1 MRPSPAP
8 TAVVA
13 DDERLMRDQI
23 IARLKEAWPELLIV
37 GEAGNGS
44 EAIALVQ
51 SEEPDIVFLD
61 ISMPGMDGIQAAQA
75 LAGQV
80 HVVFVTAHDEY
91 AISAFEHGAVDY
103 VLKPAEPERVAL
115 TCERLRARLKQA
127 PDPMND
133 LLAQL
138 SQRLGTAGLN
148 PREYMRWVQASVG
161 ANIRMIPTSDIL
173 FFRAEDKYTR
183 VQTQEFRGA
192 DSQTDQG
199 ADRGAGP
206 ERILADPSR
215 HRRPRRCGRTGQP
228 QLPRPSDRAREGQ
241 RRKTRSEPQLQSSVQ
256 ADVASRALAARFCA
270 ERRT

>member
-1 MRPSPAP
+1 MHPLPAP

-13 DDERLMRDQI
+13 DDERLMREQI
-23 IARLKEAWPELLIV
+23 IDRLKEAWPELLIV
-37 GEAGNGS
+37 GEASNGR
-44 EAIALVQ
+44 EAIAIVQ

-75 LAGQV
+75 LAGKV
-80 HVVFVTAHDEY
+80 HVVFVTAHDQY

-103 VLKPAEPERVAL
+103 LLKPADPERVAL
-115 TCERLRARLKQA
+115 TCQRLRARLKQA

-138 SQRLGTAGLN
+138 SQRLEAGGLK

-183 VQTQEFRGA
+183 VQTQRFEALIRKPIKELIDELDPDEFWQIHRATVVRVDAVEQVSRNFRGRQIVHVKG
-192 DSQTDQG
+192 S
-199 ADRGAGP
+199 
-206 ERILADPSR
+206 EEKLEVSR
-215 HRRPRRCGRTGQP
+215 TFNHLFKQM
-228 QLPRPSDRAREGQ
+228 
-241 RRKTRSEPQLQSSVQ
+241 
-256 ADVASRALAARFCA
+256 
-270 ERRT
+270 